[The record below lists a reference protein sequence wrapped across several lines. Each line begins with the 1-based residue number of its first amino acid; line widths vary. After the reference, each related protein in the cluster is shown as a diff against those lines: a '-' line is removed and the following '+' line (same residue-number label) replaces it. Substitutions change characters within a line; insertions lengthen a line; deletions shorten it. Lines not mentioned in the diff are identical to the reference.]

1 MNTTRSLKFAALSM
15 AALLLLWAC
24 GSGGSA
30 QAVSEKFLHAMASGD
45 LATAK
50 QYASKDAQT
59 ALDMLAGNVAA
70 KKNNPAV
77 IEQIVAQ
84 ENGDKAYVT
93 YVEDGIAQ
101 HMDMVKEGGA
111 WKVAWTKGDGGAS
124 EPDQGSKQLE
134 AAMDAAMEMPVA
146 DTAKTE

>member
-1 MNTTRSLKFAALSM
+1 MNTTRSLKFATLSL

-24 GSGGSA
+24 SNGSA
-30 QAVSEKFLHAMASGD
+30 QEVSEKFLQAMATGD
-45 LATAK
+45 IATAK
-50 QYASKDAQT
+50 QYASKDAQA
-59 ALDMLAGNVAA
+59 ALDLLAGNIAA
-70 KKNNPAV
+70 KKDNPAV

-101 HMDMVKEGGA
+101 HMDMVKEGGK

-124 EPDQGSKQLE
+124 APDPSSKQLE
-134 AAMDAAMEMPVA
+134 AAMDAAHEELKA
-146 DTAKTE
+146 DTAKPE